1 MRHYGSAL
9 KFISN
14 DDRVCLCMCVC
25 VSVGAHVSCVW
36 WWGQPFLQVGLLLSL
51 VCEAGS
57 VHSGRLGLQASRWFS
72 WDHRYLLQVASSF
85 LSVGSEDPS
94 QVDKLMSLALF
105 LHEPPCQQ

>member
-14 DDRVCLCMCVC
+14 DDRVCLCVCVC
-25 VSVGAHVSCVW
+25 QCGCPCIVCVV
-36 WWGQPFLQVGLLLSL
+36 GQPFLQVGLLLSL

-85 LSVGSEDPS
+85 LPVGSEDPS